1 MLPASLVEPGRLV
14 ARRRD
19 GKRSVFVVYLFASGC
34 SAGVQCAV
42 RNGSA
47 GRRRFTL
54 PELVRPLPAGRGAFP
69 SGASLRGIV
78 SLAWQRVFS
87 DALSSPDAF
96 LVKSTTDIQRA
107 SSGLAGGWR
116 EMHRCSLLRPDS
128 GEAVAP
134 GRCFLAVIRLLQMR
148 SVAAPGA
155 ATQGFGA
162 ENEFRRR
169 DSFFSSWPGC
179 QCWPQSGAPGA
190 TLLCSGTRWS
200 LALARSLLKRNSS
213 SP

>member
-34 SAGVQCAV
+34 SAGVPCAV

-47 GRRRFTL
+47 GRRRFAL

-69 SGASLRGIV
+69 SGAPLSGIV

-87 DALSSPDAF
+87 DALSSPDIF
-96 LVKSTTDIQRA
+96 LVKSTTGIQRA

-116 EMHRCSLLRPDS
+116 EMQRCSLLRPDS
-128 GEAVAP
+128 GEAAAP
-134 GRCFLAVIRLLQMR
+134 GRCSLTVIRQARKSLQPLR
-148 SVAAPGA
+148 LVLPP
-155 ATQGFGA
+155 
-162 ENEFRRR
+162 R
-169 DSFFSSWPGC
+169 DSVLKTSSAGGLLLFIFPWLGC
-179 QCWPQSGAPGA
+179 PFWLRSRPAGAGA
-190 TLLCSGTRWS
+190 
-200 LALARSLLKRNSS
+200 
-213 SP
+213 